1 MTLSIYF
8 VSLVMASK
16 KKALPEISIP
26 TNFEHRVH
34 TGFDPYHGTF
44 VGLPAQWK
52 SIVEADP
59 NQQQQH
65 RLSGDPSLY
74 RPQKVSH
81 LI

>member
-1 MTLSIYF
+1 
-8 VSLVMASK
+8 MASK

-52 SIVEADP
+52 SIVEAEP
-59 NQQQQH
+59 SQQQQH
-65 RLSGDPSLY
+65 RFSGDPSLY

-81 LI
+81 FV